1 MALKDSR
8 NQSPALNSARA
19 RRQAAER
26 RAKDRRQKIIAALL
40 LPVVLIN
47 VLLGYWLYGLMV
59 EDVQKQRLKEQTRI
73 QTEQRVEALNAYL
86 EQLNRRLAI
95 AAADPQ
101 LPALLVFGSERE
113 RERKSES
120 LGALFPNSLAVR
132 LIPRGSA
139 ERVSD
144 HPAPIGFAELD
155 LIRRAEQRKPSLP
168 EIALMGGEHQ
178 LHLITGL
185 PPASEAPALGSL
197 LVTLDDRGLQDQLTN
212 FDHQLGQTRL
222 VQSLPGGGELTVYQS
237 GNGGAGPDQNSQL
250 AGSHWEIRFS
260 PSQQL
265 VSQTQE
271 LPTLWLL
278 VMSATSIGGL
288 LLAWLAGHILT
299 QRRTG
304 GFVPAHIQRQPAAPA
319 SKAQPDSDEE
329 QASHVMANPLYQD
342 RDILDLDVEEEDEDI
357 LGLHK
362 ASTKTTSAQA
372 DAAQSEQ
379 VLPDL
384 PPEIFRSYD
393 IRGLADEQLS
403 PELARHLGL
412 ALGSEAQ
419 GQGETHIFLAR
430 DGRHSSPELTQAL
443 QSGLMASGCHVIDL
457 GQVPTPLLY
466 FATHYYSESSSGVMV
481 TASHNPAEY
490 NGFKMVIN
498 GTTLFDDA
506 VLDLRSRIQRQQYRY
521 GQGDVEQRDP
531 VTDYIE
537 RIFSDVALM
546 GSVSLVID
554 AGNAVPGLVAPRLFE
569 ELGCD
574 VTPLYCELDG
584 NFPHHDPDPSREA
597 NLQDLIAK
605 VREVGADL
613 GAALDGDGDRL
624 VLVTPKG
631 HIVWPDQLLM
641 LFARDILTRNP
652 GADVLFDVKCSRQL
666 NQVISSYGGRP
677 VMWKTGHS
685 HMKSKMIETGAL
697 IGGEYSGHIFIK
709 DRWYGFD
716 DGLYTLARLLEII
729 TLRDQGIEEAFD
741 EFPILPA
748 TPELKVE
755 VPNEGKF
762 DLVERLIKQGE
773 FQSGKITT
781 IDGLR
786 VDFAKGWGLVRA
798 SNTSAALTLRF
809 EGESEEALKQIQQL
823 FKRELLKIDS
833 KLQLDF

>member
-1 MALKDSR
+1 VALKDSR
-8 NQSPALNSARA
+8 KQSPALNSARK
-19 RRQAAER
+19 RRQASER

-40 LPVVLIN
+40 LPVVVIN
-47 VLLGYWLYGLMV
+47 LLLGYWLYGLMV
-59 EDVQKQRLKEQTRI
+59 EDVQKQRLKEQTRA
-73 QTEQRVEALNAYL
+73 QTEQRVTTLNNYL
-86 EQLNRRLAI
+86 EQLNQRLSL
-95 AAADPQ
+95 AASDPQ

-113 RERKSES
+113 LQLKAQS
-120 LGALFPNSLAVR
+120 LSALFPNSLAVR

-144 HPAPIGFAELD
+144 HPAPIGFAELN
-155 LIRRAEQRKPSLP
+155 LIRRAEQRESSLP
-168 EIALMGGEHQ
+168 EIALVEGEHQ

-185 PPASEAPALGSL
+185 PPASEAPAVGSL
-197 LVTLDDRGLQDQLTN
+197 MVTLDDSGLQERLTSFN
-212 FDHQLGQTRL
+212 HLLGQTRL
-222 VQSLPGGGELTVYQS
+222 IQSLPDGSQMTVHQQ
-237 GNGGAGPDQNSQL
+237 GAGGAGPDQSLRL
-250 AGSHWEIRFS
+250 AGSHWEIHFS

-265 VSQTQE
+265 VRQTRE

-278 VMSATSIGGL
+278 AMSATSIGGL
-288 LLAWLAGHILT
+288 LLAWLAGHFVT
-299 QRRTG
+299 QRRAT
-304 GFVPAHIQRQPAAPA
+304 GFVPEHIRRQPAATA
-319 SKAQPDSDEE
+319 SKARPDADEE
-329 QASHVMANPLYQD
+329 QTTHVMANPLYQD
-342 RDILDLDVEEEDEDI
+342 RDILDLDVEEDDEDI

-362 ASTKTTSAQA
+362 ARTKTASSQA
-372 DAAQSEQ
+372 DTAHSDQA
-379 VLPDL
+379 LPEL
-384 PPEIFRSYD
+384 PSEIFRSYD
-393 IRGLADEQLS
+393 IRGLANEQLS

-419 GQGETHIFLAR
+419 AQGETHMFLAR
-430 DGRHSSPELTQAL
+430 DGRNHSQELAQAL
-443 QSGLMASGCHVIDL
+443 QSGLTASGCHVIDL

-506 VLDLRSRIQRQQYRY
+506 ILDLRSRIQRQQYRY

-569 ELGCD
+569 ELGCE

-584 NFPHHDPDPSREA
+584 NFPNHDPDPSREA

-605 VREVGADL
+605 VQEVGADL

-631 HIVWPDQLLM
+631 QIIWPDQLLM
-641 LFARDILTRNP
+641 LFARDVLTRNP

-729 TLRDQGIEEAFD
+729 TLRDQGIEEAFED
-741 EFPILPA
+741 FPILPA
-748 TPELKVE
+748 TPELKVQ
-755 VPNEGKF
+755 VPNEAKF

-809 EGESEEALKQIQQL
+809 EGESEEVLKQVQQL

-833 KLQLDF
+833 SLQLDF

>member
-1 MALKDSR
+1 MAFKDSR
-8 NQSPALNSARA
+8 NQSPALNSARG

-26 RAKDRRQKIIAALL
+26 RAKDRRQKIIAALV

-47 VLLGYWLYGLMV
+47 LLLGYWLYGLMV
-59 EDVQKQRLKEQTRI
+59 LDVQKQRLEEKAQAQTA
-73 QTEQRVEALNAYL
+73 QRVETLNGYL

-95 AAADPQ
+95 VAADPQ

-113 RERKSES
+113 RQLKAQS

-132 LIPRGSA
+132 IIPRGSA

-155 LIRRAEQRKPSLP
+155 LIRRAEQRKSSLP
-168 EIALMGGEHQ
+168 EIASVKAERQ

-185 PPASEAPALGSL
+185 PPESEAPALGTL
-197 LVTLDDRGLQDQLTN
+197 MVTLDDRGLREQLAS
-212 FDHQLGQTRL
+212 FDHRLGQTRL
-222 VQSLPGGGELTVYQS
+222 VQSLPGGGELTVYQK
-237 GNGGAGPDQNSQL
+237 GTGGAGPEHSAALPD
-250 AGSHWEIRFS
+250 SHWQVQFS
-260 PSQQL
+260 PSEQL
-265 VSQTQE
+265 VSHAQE

-288 LLAWLAGHILT
+288 LLAWLVGHILT
-299 QRRTG
+299 QRRTA
-304 GFVPAHIQRQPAAPA
+304 GFAPEHIQRQPAPPGKEARQE
-319 SKAQPDSDEE
+319 SGQTN
-329 QASHVMANPLYQD
+329 HVMANPLHQD

-362 ASTKTTSAQA
+362 ASTKTASAQA
-372 DAAQSEQ
+372 GAATPEQ
-379 VLPDL
+379 ALPDL

-393 IRGLADEQLS
+393 IRGLAEQQLP

-419 GQGETHIFLAR
+419 EQGETHIFLAR
-430 DGRHSSPELTQAL
+430 DGRNQSEELAQAL
-443 QSGLMASGCHVIDL
+443 QAGLVSSGCQVIDL

-481 TASHNPAEY
+481 TASHNPPEY

-506 VLDLRSRIQRQQYRY
+506 ILDLRSRIQRQQYRY

-584 NFPHHDPDPSREA
+584 NFPHHDPDPSRED

-605 VREVGADL
+605 VQEVGADL

-641 LFARDILTRNP
+641 LFARDVLTRNP
-652 GADVLFDVKCSRQL
+652 GADVIFDVKCSRQL

-685 HMKSKMIETGAL
+685 HMKSKMVETGAL

-716 DGLYTLARLLEII
+716 DGLYTLARLLEIL
-729 TLRDQGIEEAFD
+729 TLRDQGIEEAFED
-741 EFPILPA
+741 FPILPA

-755 VPNEGKF
+755 VPNEDKF
-762 DLVERLIKQGE
+762 DLVERLIEQGA

-781 IDGLR
+781 VDGLR

-809 EGESEEALKQIQQL
+809 EGENEEALRKIQQL
-823 FKRELLKIDS
+823 FKRELLKVDS
-833 KLQLDF
+833 KLQLNF

>member
-1 MALKDSR
+1 MALKESR

-26 RAKDRRQKIIAALL
+26 RAKDRRQKTIAALV
-40 LPVVLIN
+40 LPVVLLN
-47 VLLGYWLYGLMV
+47 LLLGYWLYGVMV
-59 EDVQKQRLKEQTRI
+59 DDVQKQRLADEARAQA
-73 QTEQRVEALNAYL
+73 EQRVDALSRYL
-86 EQLNRRLAI
+86 EQLNQQLSR
-95 AAADPQ
+95 AASDPQ
-101 LPALLVFGSERE
+101 LPALLMFGSEAE
-113 RERKSES
+113 RAQKAES
-120 LGALFPNSLAVR
+120 LASLFPNSLAAR

-139 ERVSD
+139 ERVRN

-155 LIRRAEQRKPSLP
+155 LIRRAERREPSLP
-168 EIALMGGEHQ
+168 EIALVDGERQ
-178 LHLITGL
+178 LHLVAGL
-185 PPASEAPALGSL
+185 PPKSEAPTLGSL
-197 LVTLDDRGLQDQLTN
+197 MITLNDEGLQERLAS

-222 VQSLPGGGELTVYQS
+222 IQTLPGGGELAVYQK
-237 GNGGAGPDQNSQL
+237 GAGGAGPDQTLQL
-250 AGSHWEIRFS
+250 AGSHWKIHFS
-260 PSQQL
+260 PSEQL
-265 VSQTQE
+265 VRQAQE

-278 VMSATSIGGL
+278 IMSATSIGGL
-288 LLAWLAGHILT
+288 LLAWLAGHLLA
-299 QRRTG
+299 QRRSA
-304 GFVPAHIQRQPAAPA
+304 GFIPEHIQRQPEP
-319 SKAQPDSDEE
+319 STTETRPESDSE

-342 RDILDLDVEEEDEDI
+342 RDILDLDVEEEDQDI
-357 LGLHK
+357 LGLDK
-362 ASTKTTSAQA
+362 AKTKTTSAQTS
-372 DAAQSEQ
+372 AAHAEQ
-379 VLPDL
+379 ALPDL
-384 PPEIFRSYD
+384 PSEIFRSYD
-393 IRGLADEQLS
+393 IRGLADQQLS
-403 PELARHLGL
+403 PEFARHLGL

-419 GQGETHIFLAR
+419 AQGETHIFLAR
-430 DGRHSSPELTQAL
+430 DGRNHSHELAQAL
-443 QSGLMASGCHVIDL
+443 QAGLMASGCHVIDL

-506 VLDLRSRIQRQQYRY
+506 ILDLRSRIQNQQYRY

-554 AGNAVPGLVAPRLFE
+554 AGNAVPGLVAPRLFD
-569 ELGCD
+569 ELGCE

-584 NFPHHDPDPSREA
+584 NFPNHDPDPSQEA

-605 VREVGADL
+605 VQEVGADL

-631 HIVWPDQLLM
+631 QIVWPDQLLM
-641 LFARDILTRNP
+641 LFARDVLTRNP

-716 DGLYTLARLLEII
+716 DGLYTLARLLEIL
-729 TLRDQGIEEAFD
+729 TLRDQGIDEAFD
-741 EFPILPA
+741 DFPILPA
-748 TPELKVE
+748 TPEIKVK
-755 VPNEGKF
+755 VANEAKF
-762 DLVERLIKQGE
+762 DLVKRLIKQGD

-781 IDGLR
+781 VDGLR

-809 EGESEEALKQIQQL
+809 EGETEEALRKIQQL
-823 FKRELLKIDS
+823 FKRELLKVDS
-833 KLQLDF
+833 SLQLGF